1 MNTHTKL
8 TYWDRIMMAVTFA
21 EANEPDIAREFL
33 DKAKEKK
40 PENRPENRTGDRPE
54 LRAE

>member
-1 MNTHTKL
+1 
-8 TYWDRIMMAVTFA
+8 MMAVTFA